1 LQRDIHVRYEPIKE
15 IVVRDWAR
23 LTSPEDLA
31 RMVAVAAAGHAV
43 SVSWAEGVAFAA
55 YPLSGERFSKALIE
69 EAKLYYAAIYFALMP
84 NFHPVIETKDGIRVP
99 VVNLSSSLVAKKIAT
114 WLKDRETR

>member
-1 LQRDIHVRYEPIKE
+1 VKYEPVKE

-43 SVSWAEGVAFAA
+43 SVSWAEGMVFAA
-55 YPLSGERFSKALIE
+55 YPLSGESFSKAIIK
-69 EAKLYYAAIYFALMP
+69 EAKLYYASIYFASMP
-84 NFHPVIETKDGIRVP
+84 SFQPVIETKDGIRVP
-99 VVNLSSSLVAKKIAT
+99 VIDLSSTSSL
-114 WLKDRETR
+114 RRSQNG